1 MMRRFQFEA
10 EVYESLSCLPM
21 AARRKLDLLGI
32 KVSLDQWQH
41 LGRGER
47 LMICHA
53 PANSAEESDALR
65 LFINEATIAKAG
77 SAPKELPQEIRNGA
91 RPPKAPPSRL
101 IDNAKSVGATLTQA
115 KWDALDDDQR
125 YALMKLGAAE
135 KTSHNLKAAMSEFL
149 GG

>member
-21 AARRKLDLLGI
+21 AARRKLDTLGI
-32 KVSLDQWQH
+32 KISLDQWQH

-53 PANSAEESDALR
+53 PTTSTEESEALR

-77 SAPKELPQEIRNGA
+77 SAPKELAAEVRQSA
-91 RPPKAPPSRL
+91 RPPKAPPARL
-101 IDNAKSVGATLTQA
+101 IENAKSVGVTFTQTE
-115 KWDALDDDQR
+115 WDSLDDDQR
-125 YALMKLGAAE
+125 YALIKLGVE
-135 KTSHNLKAAMSEFL
+135 KNSHNLKAAMNEFL

>member
-32 KVSLDQWQH
+32 KISLDQWQH

-53 PANSAEESDALR
+53 PTNSAEESEALR

-77 SAPKELPQEIRNGA
+77 SAPKELAAEKRETA
-91 RPPKAPPSRL
+91 RPPKAPPARL
-101 IDNAKSVGATLTQA
+101 IENAKSVGVTFTQTE
-115 KWDALDDDQR
+115 WDGLDDDQR
-125 YALMKLGAAE
+125 YALIKLGVE
-135 KTSHNLKAAMSEFL
+135 KNSHNLKAAMNEFL